1 MSRPEHRSKLYRRQE
16 DDIRLSAM
24 ASEIVFRTGQ
34 EKEKEVSSL
43 DIVREAL
50 NTPRT
55 MMVQ

>member
-1 MSRPEHRSKLYRRQE
+1 
-16 DDIRLSAM
+16 M
-24 ASEIVFRTGQ
+24 AEIVFTAGQ
-34 EKEKEVSSL
+34 GKQKEASSL